1 MNTDPKLQQLKDWK
15 KNDDDILRICLG
27 VDIGGSGLRIRLS
40 NALDSNNDDYRYVD
54 LDHMRAKS
62 TNDVHQ
68 ILTSVATELEG
79 VVSNFVCVG
88 AALAV
93 AGPISDGRVVLTN
106 WPGDPS
112 DRTIV
117 VEELPQILCPKE
129 CTVLLNDL
137 EAGAYGVVAASLR
150 GSVDNVF
157 EQMWTEVGPSGPIVS
172 DHRTAVCAMGSG
184 LGVAL
189 IVKSGML
196 AVPLV
201 LPTECGHIQI
211 PPNCDQHHDSQLED
225 DLLQHISNHYYNGT
239 QHPEYKDIA
248 SGRGLPLVY
257 QFFVERETGEYVPIE
272 SLDAGIIASNAK
284 KGSDNVARLA
294 LLWHYKM
301 FVRGAKAIATAMC
314 CDSVVLALDSQVK
327 NSSFVQEIS
336 DELKD
341 EFYHFIRPDWMN
353 GIRVYAQRQMLNF
366 NVIGTDYMAHRLA
379 SQ

>member
-1 MNTDPKLQQLKDWK
+1 METSHQLHQLQQLKEWRK
-15 KNDDDILRICLG
+15 EDDILTICLG

-40 NALDSNNDDYRYVD
+40 NALDSTICVD

-68 ILTSVATELEG
+68 ILTSLANEIETQI
-79 VVSNFVCVG
+79 SRFVCVG

-93 AGPISDGRVVLTN
+93 AGPIAHGRVVLTN
-106 WPGDPS
+106 WPGDAA
-112 DRTIV
+112 DRTIIV
-117 VEELPQILCPKE
+117 NELPQALCPKE

-137 EAGAYGVVAASLR
+137 EAGAYGVVAASLQ
-150 GSVDNVF
+150 GSLGNVF
-157 EQMWTEVGPSGPIVS
+157 EQMWVDVAPRGPIVS
-172 DHRTAVCAMGSG
+172 DRRTAVCAMGSG
-184 LGVAL
+184 FGVAL

-196 AVPLV
+196 TVPLV

-211 PPNCDQHHDSQLED
+211 PPNCDNHPDSKLEH
-225 DLLQHISNHYYNGT
+225 DLLQHISNHYYSGT
-239 QHPEYKDIA
+239 QQPEYEDIA

-257 QFFVERETGEYVPIE
+257 QFFLQREKGENVDIE
-272 SLDAGIIASNAK
+272 SLDAGIIAGNAK
-284 KGSDNVARLA
+284 NRSDPIARLA

-301 FVRGAKAIATAMC
+301 FLRGAKAIATAMC
-314 CDSVVLALDSQVK
+314 CDSVVLALDNQVK
-327 NSSFVQEIS
+327 NSWFVNEIS
-336 DELKD
+336 NDLKE

-353 GIRVYAQRQMLNF
+353 GIRVYAQSKLLNF